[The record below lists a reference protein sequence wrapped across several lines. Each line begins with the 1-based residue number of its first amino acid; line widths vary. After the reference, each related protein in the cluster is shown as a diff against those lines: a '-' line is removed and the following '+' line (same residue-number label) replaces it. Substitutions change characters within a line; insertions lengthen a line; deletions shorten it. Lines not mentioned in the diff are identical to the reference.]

1 MGTHYWLNSKG
12 AGLSNIIG
20 LKSHDCTC
28 EASTLP
34 ISVMLSNFLDAFLL
48 SMCTTLCSTSDLV
61 LLSCCQTDALGFE
74 GFGLHC

>member
-1 MGTHYWLNSKG
+1 M
-12 AGLSNIIG
+12 IVR
-20 LKSHDCTC
+20 